1 MTNSSFLN
9 FCLAEDDLTAVS
21 SATIDVKAKY
31 YQLGIALGLKPGAVD
46 GIKKEN
52 IGDVDQAFQ
61 KVLLT
66 WLRQEYDV
74 KRHGPP
80 SWRKLLECIGIPSG
94 GANLALAKRLAP
106 LHPGSGC

>member
-1 MTNSSFLN
+1 M
-9 FCLAEDDLTAVS
+9 
-21 SATIDVKAKY
+21 TIDVKAKY
-31 YQLGIALGLKPGAVD
+31 YQMGIALGLKPGAVD

-66 WLRQEYDV
+66 WLRQVYDV

-80 SWRKLLECIGIPSG
+80 SWRKLLECIGSPSG

-106 LHPGSGC
+106 LHPGNSYSRKFWQWFTRSPNLKSTNNS